1 MRQRVSTWSTNVL
14 SNSWWLTADLVSAKL
29 PLMTTT
35 TGPRPARS
43 PGSPGRSRMTADE
56 RRDAIVAAATE
67 EFATGGLVGASTEA
81 IARRVGV
88 SQPYVFQLFGTKKD
102 LFLAV
107 VRSCFSRVIL
117 TFEDAAAR
125 WTPGADDCDSAL
137 MAMGLAYKRLLADR
151 TLLLMQLQSY
161 AACSDPDVR
170 SVVREEWARLYRRVS
185 DVSGASKD
193 EIHQFFAEGM
203 LLNLGAAVGLPG
215 EA

>member
-1 MRQRVSTWSTNVL
+1 V
-14 SNSWWLTADLVSAKL
+14 
-29 PLMTTT
+29 TTT
-35 TGPRPARS
+35 SVTNTRS
-43 PGSPGRSRMTADE
+43 VRSLGSTRGSRMTADE

-107 VRSCFSRVIL
+107 VRSCFSRIIL
-117 TFEDAAAR
+117 AFEDAAAR
-125 WTPGADDCDSAL
+125 WAPGDDDCDSAL
-137 MAMGLAYKRLLADR
+137 TAMGIAYKKLLADR
-151 TLLLMQLQSY
+151 TLLLVQLQGY

-170 SVVREEWARLYRRVS
+170 TAVRDGWKQLYRRVREM
-185 DVSGASKD
+185 SGSSRE

-203 LLNLGAAVGLPG
+203 LLNLGAAIGLPG
-215 EA
+215 EAKDWTLEMLEEGA

>member
-1 MRQRVSTWSTNVL
+1 
-14 SNSWWLTADLVSAKL
+14 
-29 PLMTTT
+29 MTTT
-35 TGPRPARS
+35 TGSAIRS
-43 PGSPGRSRMTADE
+43 PGSSRGPRMTADE

-107 VRSCFSRVIL
+107 VRSCFSRIIL

-125 WTPGADDCDSAL
+125 WTPGTDDCDSPL

-170 SVVREEWARLYRRVS
+170 AAVREGWRQLYGRVREM
-185 DVSGASKD
+185 SGASTQ
-193 EIHQFFAEGM
+193 ELHEFFGQGM

-215 EA
+215 EAKDWTLEMFGEGAS